1 MWAKRQT
8 DELLSTLLKYFDG
21 RNNEYK
27 HETIVCDFECAGQS
41 CDSFYYEVFGIS
53 LFFWGIQM
61 PKTIIFSFSRE
72 MSIIYY
78 PMLVNSI
85 DIFKSFEACVWTLSN
100 LVVLRECRTA
110 LECINAP
117 SCAYTCSVCI
127 DAIFFVLSISTSA
140 HAHSPIRI
148 VCIGKHT
155 KAFQYGTTTNTKYV
169 KYCSVLD
176 VWWQPFVCLCCIS
189 VFCSQWNTHK
199 KTIRSSSRAAKRK
212 RKRRRQKE
220 KKEKNP

>member
-1 MWAKRQT
+1 
-8 DELLSTLLKYFDG
+8 
-21 RNNEYK
+21 
-27 HETIVCDFECAGQS
+27 
-41 CDSFYYEVFGIS
+41 
-53 LFFWGIQM
+53 
-61 PKTIIFSFSRE
+61 
-72 MSIIYY
+72 MS
-78 PMLVNSI
+78 
-85 DIFKSFEACVWTLSN
+85 
-100 LVVLRECRTA
+100 
-110 LECINAP
+110 
-117 SCAYTCSVCI
+117 SCAYMCSVCI

-189 VFCSQWNTHK
+189 VFCSQWNTQK
-199 KTIRSSSRAAKRK
+199 KNIRSSSRAAKRK

-220 KKEKNP
+220 KKREKPLMATFLIKWVFVHESSACAVLCTKTKILLLFVSHIDFRLNACQKRILYLIDAIDIFDLWFVCGVNIIFRCEPNKFSLCSKPKKGTIKYNFHH